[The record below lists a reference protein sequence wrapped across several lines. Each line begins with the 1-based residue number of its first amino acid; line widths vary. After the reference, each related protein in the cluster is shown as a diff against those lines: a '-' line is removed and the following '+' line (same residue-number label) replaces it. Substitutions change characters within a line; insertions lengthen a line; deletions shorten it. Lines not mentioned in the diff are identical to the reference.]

1 MEITGH
7 SLYNVWRGVNMSF
20 INMNCEG
27 LFLPRRDYAIFGTD
41 VILRCNSL
49 TLPQGVSPLFNVEK
63 RIKLLTRKYINK
75 DLWEA
80 GVQGLRTMKYRENT
94 STGLF
99 PKSFQLQFQLSN
111 PNLETGKGGG
121 CLIGLVLSWVRGKWN
136 LHIYS
141 RVSEITINLLADMYF
156 VQSLIRKLVYEG
168 DLKKIEFPILNT
180 TWNLA
185 LVNQKR
191 DRVPIF
197 LLFNY
202 GDAFVRD
209 FMFSKLTNPWQ
220 KRIIDHFWKVFIY
233 PEKVNWA
240 QRKRW
245 SLKFLELS
253 QKDWKMVKAINESK
267 NY

>member
-1 MEITGH
+1 MEIIG
-7 SLYNVWRGVNMSF
+7 YNLHEVWKRVNMNF
-20 INMNCEG
+20 ISMGGNG
-27 LFLPRRDYAIFGTD
+27 LFLPRRDYAIFGLD
-41 VILRCNSL
+41 VTLRCSCL
-49 TLPQGVSPLFNVEK
+49 TLPENVSPLFDIEK
-63 RIKLLTRKYINK
+63 RVKLLTRKYINK
-75 DLWEA
+75 ELWEA
-80 GVQGLRTMKYRENT
+80 GVKGLRTMKYRENT

-111 PNLETGKGGG
+111 PNLEAGKGGG

-136 LHIYS
+136 LHVYS

-156 VQSLIRKLVYEG
+156 IQSLIKGLTEAG

-202 GDAFVRD
+202 GDVFVRE
-209 FMFSKLTNPWQ
+209 FMLSKTPNPWQ
-220 KRIIDHFWKVFIY
+220 EIIIDHFWKVFIY